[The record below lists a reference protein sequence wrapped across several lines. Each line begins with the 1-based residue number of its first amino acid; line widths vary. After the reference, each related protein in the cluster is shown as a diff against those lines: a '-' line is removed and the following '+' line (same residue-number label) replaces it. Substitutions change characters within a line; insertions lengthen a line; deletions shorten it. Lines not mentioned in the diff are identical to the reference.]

1 MTQSVT
7 PRGLICSLALVRNP
21 RDKSAYLGLDSLIA
35 RLQDSV
41 AGILLDPMF
50 WSPDA
55 SRCGPVS
62 ASLLEEIIGLVPS
75 GFPIWVRITGKSAEQ
90 TIDICRQLE
99 TVCRNLSYKGPLAW
113 VDTPLFYHSNRGLPD
128 HYRTLLS
135 ETEFNLIAD
144 NNPLLI
150 REVAD
155 KTKRKNIR
163 TAILKRL
170 SEEPR
175 LAGLLHR
182 GDLRRSI
189 NYQRAVRGRSNF
201 MIYDAGERS
210 FLERPSAS
218 GVISVGANLLPH
230 DWRTITLAS
239 LNMDEG
245 HHSRGSRFRHLWE
258 TGLRVRTLQ
267 NQYGRAPATIIPAVL
282 IAWGVIQ
289 ENGQPLSTEEQD
301 AVDRIL
307 EHMPEP

>member
-1 MTQSVT
+1 
-7 PRGLICSLALVRNP
+7 
-21 RDKSAYLGLDSLIA
+21 
-35 RLQDSV
+35 
-41 AGILLDPMF
+41 
-50 WSPDA
+50 
-55 SRCGPVS
+55 
-62 ASLLEEIIGLVPS
+62 
-75 GFPIWVRITGKSAEQ
+75 
-90 TIDICRQLE
+90 
-99 TVCRNLSYKGPLAW
+99 
-113 VDTPLFYHSNRGLPD
+113 
-128 HYRTLLS
+128 
-135 ETEFNLIAD
+135 
-144 NNPLLI
+144 
-150 REVAD
+150 
-155 KTKRKNIR
+155 
-163 TAILKRL
+163 
-170 SEEPR
+170 
-175 LAGLLHR
+175 
-182 GDLRRSI
+182 
-189 NYQRAVRGRSNF
+189 